1 MGYLEKALIFILLG
15 GFHVAGWADVS
26 LVQCNLPGRI
36 SALSLCVTCMQYL
49 LYCPYVFV
57 HVFLC
62 CACQDQWWLIEVD
75 KLHYICEQRKNSF
88 IEESVNFRRQG
99 RAGNMSS
106 ERGENVV
113 RNLAYV
119 LEWNE
124 NSESETETSERVRV
138 RWKWHRLKHSN
149 RPM

>member
-1 MGYLEKALIFILLG
+1 M
-15 GFHVAGWADVS
+15 
-26 LVQCNLPGRI
+26 
-36 SALSLCVTCMQYL
+36 
-49 LYCPYVFV
+49 
-57 HVFLC
+57 
-62 CACQDQWWLIEVD
+62 D

-119 LEWNE
+119 LVSTLNLNE
-124 NSESETETSERVRV
+124 MRILNL
-138 RWKWHRLKHSN
+138 RL
-149 RPM
+149 RE